1 MSVKIFNK
9 IDYYI
14 IKKFFKFFLINLAVF
29 LGILWL
35 TKIIDFLQLITDKQ
49 ISLGSF
55 FYLSILTI
63 CKLTSFIIPLVS
75 LVAAIF
81 TFNHFYYSKEIFVFK
96 SAGLSRL
103 QIVKTFMFAAI
114 LIVIINYLLVF
125 FLAPFSEQ
133 RIRSFTKE
141 ISNQFLVGVLQEG
154 QVNKFNNNIK
164 IFIDKKNQDGT
175 LSNIII
181 NYLDKD
187 GNLVL
192 IKSFSGKIIRINEQL
207 LLMLRLG
214 KRILYDKNYY
224 IVEKLSFNKYIT
236 NLDFYNEK
244 SRMNNNKHDIST
256 YYINQLFNNELLNN
270 FSQKEI
276 ISEIQQRILWPWL
289 SLSLI
294 LLIITILLKGE
305 YSRKGNLV
313 KNIFAILSSLAFLLG
328 YFLLTNQL
336 TINLVFVP
344 YFYIIITIIITLY
357 INHFNRITYHATSK
371 NEIS

>member
-1 MSVKIFNK
+1 
-9 IDYYI
+9 
-14 IKKFFKFFLINLAVF
+14 
-29 LGILWL
+29 
-35 TKIIDFLQLITDKQ
+35 
-49 ISLGSF
+49 
-55 FYLSILTI
+55 
-63 CKLTSFIIPLVS
+63 
-75 LVAAIF
+75 
-81 TFNHFYYSKEIFVFK
+81 
-96 SAGLSRL
+96 
-103 QIVKTFMFAAI
+103 
-114 LIVIINYLLVF
+114 
-125 FLAPFSEQ
+125 
-133 RIRSFTKE
+133 
-141 ISNQFLVGVLQEG
+141 
-154 QVNKFNNNIK
+154 
-164 IFIDKKNQDGT
+164 
-175 LSNIII
+175 
-181 NYLDKD
+181 
-187 GNLVL
+187 L